1 MRFRNIGTSSF
12 VYFLF
17 MTLLVSAN
25 PEQIST
31 PSFDNMAKYTS
42 STFKAKKIRKYI
54 NYFSNTEKGRSF
66 YKRVYPRQWEFNRTV
81 KKVFNQ
87 YNIPEEFKYVSMIE
101 SGFNYNARSRAGAV
115 GLWQFIP
122 STAKIFGLRID
133 EWVDERKD
141 PYKATVA
148 AAEYFTSL
156 KKKFGNWELALAGYN
171 SGDLTVKAAIEKYNS
186 KDFWYLSRHT
196 FPKQTREY
204 VPQILAVI
212 TISKN
217 LTKYGFED
225 LQIKDSRGI
234 EQVEVPPST
243 RLDYIATLLNI
254 DSKLL
259 RRLNPSILK
268 HITPPDVSYFINV
281 PAGYKE
287 KVYAKFTIT
296 RDLHKYKIK
305 KGDTLSGIAL
315 KFSNSIDEIYTL
327 NNLSSSVIY
336 AGDTILVYKKLRSL
350 DQPE

>member
-1 MRFRNIGTSSF
+1 MRFANIGTSSF
-12 VYFLF
+12 VCFFL

-25 PEQIST
+25 LDEINT

-42 STFKAKKIRKYI
+42 STFKAKKIQKYI

-66 YKRVYPRQWEFNRTV
+66 YKRVYPRQWQFDKTV
-81 KKVFNQ
+81 KKIFAQ
-87 YNIPEEFKYVSMIE
+87 YNIPKEFKYVSMIE

-133 EWVDERKD
+133 EWVDERRD
-141 PYKATVA
+141 PYRATVA

-156 KKKFGNWELALAGYN
+156 KKKFGSWELVLAGYN

-225 LQIKDSRGI
+225 LKIEDGIDI
-234 EQVEVPPST
+234 EQVEVPPGT
-243 RLDYIATLLNI
+243 RLDYIATLINI
-254 DSKLL
+254 DGDLL
-259 RRLNPSILK
+259 RRLNPSILRR
-268 HITPPDVSYFINV
+268 ITPPDASYFINV

-287 KVYAKFTIT
+287 KVYAKFQIN
-296 RDLHKYKIK
+296 RDLHTYKIE

-315 KFSNSIDEIYTL
+315 KFSNSIDEIYIL
-327 NNLSSSVIY
+327 NNLSSSTIY
-336 AGDTILVYKKLRSL
+336 AGDTILVYKKSSPSG
-350 DQPE
+350 Q